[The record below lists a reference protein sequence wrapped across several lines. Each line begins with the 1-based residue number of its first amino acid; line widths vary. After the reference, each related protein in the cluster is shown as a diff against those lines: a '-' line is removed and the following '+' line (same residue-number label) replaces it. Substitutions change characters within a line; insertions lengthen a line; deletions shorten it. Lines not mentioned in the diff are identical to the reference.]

1 MIDAFTIAVG
11 LLCVFAGVSGVIIL
25 VMRHR
30 ILRFVRMRYEEVFR
44 EDELSEAEIQ
54 ARLPRMWLV
63 VFIGVGSLVV
73 AAVAAVAGWAGVTQ

>member
-1 MIDAFTIAVG
+1 MNSFTVAVG
-11 LLCVFAGVSGVIIL
+11 LLCVFAGVSGVTIL

-30 ILRFVRMRYEEVFR
+30 ILRFMRMRYEAVFR
-44 EDELSEAEIQ
+44 EDQLSEAETQ

-73 AAVAAVAGWAGVTQ
+73 AAAAAVAGWTSVTE

>member
-1 MIDAFTIAVG
+1 MNGFTVAVG
-11 LLCVFAGVSGVIIL
+11 LLCVFAGVSGVTIL
-25 VMRHR
+25 AKRHR
-30 ILRFVRMRYEEVFR
+30 ILRFARMRYEEVFR
-44 EDELSEAEIQ
+44 EDQLSEAEIQ